1 MSDRV
6 PRLMSLAGIVGPAGF
21 IGAWATSAALT
32 AGYSSVHEAISELAR
47 VDAPARA
54 VMTSGFVCFGVAVP
68 IYAVALRRNL
78 RGPAWVGA
86 AVSGV
91 ATLGIALFPLGVSTR
106 TDGVHNALAAVAYLS
121 LVAAPMLALRPLIET
136 GHCRVAA
143 LSAGVAGVAAGCLA
157 ATLLGPAHGLFQRS
171 GLTLVDLWLMAGA
184 LIAFRRDQ
192 AHRPAN
198 S

>member
-1 MSDRV
+1 
-6 PRLMSLAGIVGPAGF
+6 
-21 IGAWATSAALT
+21 
-32 AGYSSVHEAISELAR
+32 
-47 VDAPARA
+47 
-54 VMTSGFVCFGVAVP
+54 
-68 IYAVALRRNL
+68 
-78 RGPAWVGA
+78 
-86 AVSGV
+86 
-91 ATLGIALFPLGVSTR
+91 
-106 TDGVHNALAAVAYLS
+106 
-121 LVAAPMLALRPLIET
+121 MLALRPLIET